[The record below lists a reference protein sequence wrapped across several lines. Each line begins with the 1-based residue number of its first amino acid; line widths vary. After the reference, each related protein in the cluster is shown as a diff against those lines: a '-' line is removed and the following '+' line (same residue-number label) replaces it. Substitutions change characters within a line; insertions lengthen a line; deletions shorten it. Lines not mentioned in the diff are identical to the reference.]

1 MSHKPFRFAVQAFSA
16 ESASAWKD
24 MARSAEDL
32 GYSCFHLA
40 DHFLGEGPALE
51 STNHPHQNLACIPAM
66 TMAAA
71 VTKDIRIGCR
81 VFCIDYHHP
90 VVLAK
95 SAATIDF
102 LSEGRLEFGLGA
114 GWIQAEY
121 EAAGIPFDRPG
132 VRISRLE
139 EYIKLFRALMSGEQV
154 DHKGEFAHATG
165 FAGSPTPVQQPM
177 PPIMIGG
184 GAKRILSVAGREADI
199 VSFNFNNRA
208 GVIGPDGVGSSTAE
222 ATAEKVQWV
231 RDAAG
236 ERIKD
241 MELEI
246 GAYFTVVTDQAE
258 AVAEQMGGMMGL
270 TTEQML
276 EHPNAL
282 IGTVDAICD
291 TLQERRER
299 YGFNYITVGGDN
311 AQAFAPV
318 VARLAGK

>member
-16 ESASAWKD
+16 DSAQAWKD

-32 GYSCFHLA
+32 GYSAFHLA

-66 TMAAA
+66 TMAAT
-71 VTKDIRIGCR
+71 VTKTIKIGCR

-90 VVLAK
+90 VILAK

-114 GWIQAEY
+114 GWIEAEY
-121 EAAGIPFDRPG
+121 KAAGMNFDRPG

-139 EYIKLFRALMSGEQV
+139 EYLKLFRALMSGEQV
-154 DHKGEFAHATG
+154 DHQGEFAQVSG
-165 FAGSPTPVQQPM
+165 FAGSPLPVQKPL

-208 GVIGPDGVGSSTAE
+208 GVIGPDGVSSSTAE
-222 ATAEKVQWV
+222 ATAEKVRWV
-231 RDAAG
+231 REAAG
-236 ERIKD
+236 DRIAN

-246 GAYFTVVTDQAE
+246 GGYFTVITDA
-258 AVAEQMGGMMGL
+258 ARPVAEQMAGMMGL
-270 TTEQML
+270 ETDQVL
-276 EHPNAL
+276 EHPNFL
-282 IGTVDAICD
+282 IGSVDGIVD

-299 YGFNYITVGGDN
+299 YGFNYITIGGDN
-311 AQAFAPV
+311 AEAFAPV

>member
-16 ESASAWKD
+16 DSAQAWKD

-32 GYSCFHLA
+32 GYSAFHLA
-40 DHFLGEGPALE
+40 DHFLGEGPKLE

-71 VTKDIRIGCR
+71 VTKTIRIGCR

-114 GWIQAEY
+114 GWIEAEY

-132 VRISRLE
+132 VRISRLQ
-139 EYIKLFRALMSGEQV
+139 EYIPLFRALMSGEQV
-154 DHKGEFAHATG
+154 NHQGEFAKVSG
-165 FAGSPTPVQQPM
+165 FAGSPLPVQKPM
-177 PPIMIGG
+177 PPLMIGG
-184 GAKRILSVAGREADI
+184 GAKRILSLAAREADI

-208 GVIGPDGVGSSTAE
+208 GVIGPDGVSSSTAS
-222 ATAEKVQWV
+222 ATAEKVEWV
-231 RDAAG
+231 KAAAG
-236 ERIKD
+236 DRFKD
-241 MELEI
+241 IELEI
-246 GAYFTVVTDQAE
+246 GAYFSVITDQVQP
-258 AVAEQMGGMMGL
+258 VAEQMAGMMGL
-270 TTEQML
+270 PVEEILQ
-276 EHPNAL
+276 HPNVL
-282 IGTVDAICD
+282 LGSVDTICD

-299 YGFNYITVGGDN
+299 YGFSYITVGGDN
-311 AQAFAPV
+311 AQAMAPV
-318 VARLAGK
+318 VAKLAGK